1 MSVVFVKV
9 KDKKHAEKVIK
20 RLDRIGYK
28 EWTGLGTTPLCD
40 TRVIGVF
47 SDGDYQLLGSNIHD
61 YYLIKPKD
69 VMNSEPV
76 EYFLEHNH
84 V

>member
-1 MSVVFVKV
+1 MDVYVKI

-20 RLDRIGYK
+20 RLGRIGYK
-28 EWTGLGTTPLCD
+28 EWVRLGTTPLCD

-47 SDGDYQLLGSNIHD
+47 SNGDYQLLESNINE
-61 YYLIKPKD
+61 YELIKPKD
-69 VMNSEPV
+69 VMDSEPV
-76 EYFLEHNH
+76 KYFLEHKH

>member
-1 MSVVFVKV
+1 MQK
-9 KDKKHAEKVIK
+9 KVIK
-20 RLDRIGYK
+20 RLYRIGYT
-28 EWTGLGTTPLCD
+28 EWLGLGAAPLCD

-47 SDGDYQLLGSNIHD
+47 SDGDYQLLESNINE
-61 YYLIKPKD
+61 YKLIKPKD

-76 EYFLEHNH
+76 RYFLEHNN

>member
-1 MSVVFVKV
+1 MSVVFVKI
-9 KDKKHAEKVIK
+9 KDKKHAEKVIN
-20 RLDRIGYK
+20 RLAIIGYN
-28 EWTGLGTTPLCD
+28 EWLRLGTTPLSD

-47 SDGDYQLLGSNIHD
+47 SDGDYQLLESNIND
-61 YYLIKPKD
+61 YELIKPKD

-76 EYFLEHNH
+76 KYFLEHNH

>member
-1 MSVVFVKV
+1 MDVYVGI

-20 RLDRIGYK
+20 RLVRIGYH
-28 EWTGLGTTPLCD
+28 EWLRLGTTPLSD

-47 SDGDYQLLGSNIHD
+47 SDGDYQLLESNPG
-61 YYLIKPKD
+61 YNLIKPKD
-69 VMNSEPV
+69 VMTSKPV
-76 EYFLEHNH
+76 KYFMEHKH